1 MKTIKILK
9 LPVSLIKLMF
19 VVVIGFTT
27 ITTWASEPHEHG
39 QINEQH
45 EEHDHEYEEHSHQS
59 GGAKHGGEHA
69 DEFVTMSAEM
79 AKQNGIETTIVTRG
93 VIRDEEILYGKIV
106 ADPASLAHVNARF
119 PGVIKEIK
127 ANIGDE
133 VKKGEILVMIESN
146 ESLNQYS
153 IKAPMS
159 GRVVARQANIG
170 ELTNGENLLTIA
182 NFDVVWAQLS
192 VFPNQ
197 LSKISDK
204 QQVLIQSTEF
214 NQSGQISY
222 LTPSLNNKPYSLAF
236 VKLNNKTNNWP
247 LGASIKGA
255 VTTNQHSAPVVVPKE
270 AIQEFEGN
278 DVVFIKEG
286 NEYHPNP
293 VKTGA
298 SDAINIAIIEGLNVG
313 ESVVVKNS
321 YLLVADLKKSEA
333 GHEH

>member
-1 MKTIKILK
+1 MKNIKK
-9 LPVSLIKLMF
+9 LNVPISLFKLML
-19 VVVIGFTT
+19 VAVIGFTSV
-27 ITTWASEPHEHG
+27 TTSASE
-39 QINEQH
+39 
-45 EEHDHEYEEHSHQS
+45 
-59 GGAKHGGEHA
+59 EHA
-69 DEFVTMSAEM
+69 DEFVSMSAEM
-79 AKQNGIETTIVTRG
+79 AKQNGIETIVVTSG
-93 VIRDEEILYGKIV
+93 VIRNEEILYGKIV

-119 PGVIKEIK
+119 DGVIKEVK
-127 ANIGDE
+127 VNLGEE
-133 VKKGEILVMIESN
+133 VKKSETLVVIESN

-159 GRVVARQANIG
+159 GRIVARQANIG

-192 VFPNQ
+192 VFPTQ
-197 LSKISDK
+197 LSKVNVD
-204 QQVLIQSTEF
+204 QQVLIHSTEF
-214 NQSGQISY
+214 NQSAQISY
-222 LTPSLNNKPYSLAF
+222 LTPSLNDKPYSLAY
-236 VKLNNKTNNWP
+236 VKLNNKTKNWP
-247 LGASIKGA
+247 LGSAIKGA
-255 VTTNQHSAPVVVPKE
+255 VTTSQHSAPIVVPKE

-286 NEYHPNP
+286 NEYHPSA

>member
-1 MKTIKILK
+1 MKKIKILN
-9 LPVSLIKLMF
+9 LPISLFKLML
-19 VVVIGFTT
+19 VAVIGFTSV
-27 ITTWASEPHEHG
+27 TTSASEEHE
-39 QINEQH
+39 
-45 EEHDHEYEEHSHQS
+45 
-59 GGAKHGGEHA
+59 
-69 DEFVTMSAEM
+69 DEFVSMSAEM
-79 AKQNGIETTIVTRG
+79 AKQNGIETIVVTSG
-93 VIRDEEILYGKIV
+93 VIRDEEVVYGKIV

-119 PGVIKEIK
+119 EGVIKEVK
-127 ANIGDE
+127 VNLGEE
-133 VKKGEILVMIESN
+133 VKKGETLVVIESN

-159 GRVVARQANIG
+159 GRIVARQANIG
-170 ELTNGENLLTIA
+170 KLTNGENLLTIA

-192 VFPNQ
+192 VFPTQ
-197 LSKISDK
+197 LSKVNAN

-214 NQSGQISY
+214 NQSAHISY
-222 LTPSLNNKPYSLAF
+222 LTPSLNGKPYSLAF

-255 VTTNQHSAPVVVPKE
+255 VTTNQHSAPIVVPKE

-286 NEYHPNP
+286 NEYHPSA

-298 SDAINIAIIEGLNVG
+298 SDTINIAIIEGLNVG